1 MRRSLAPS
9 QRKLAS
15 TPDAKRR
22 RMSAP
27 ASMADKALPLVENS
41 PGVANCAA
49 PAGQI
54 IDKAGHERFIREL
67 LAKPFRVPLP
77 NYTPSATTK
86 TLGRRRPAGPRPL
99 HDPFEEG
106 ALVLSIPSPGEPKEV
121 VHVVVD
127 PVLSRVLRPHQREG
141 VKFMYDCLTGIQ
153 IPGSYGCIMADE
165 MGLGKTLQTIT
176 VLWTLVRQGPTFGRP
191 LVKKALIVTPSSL
204 VKNWGNELG
213 KWLGE
218 RARFIALEGGSGA
231 AIDVEIA
238 SFLNNRCVS
247 ILILSYETLRAHLG
261 PLKDSNDVELVVCD
275 EGHRLKNADNQ
286 TYRALSELKT
296 PRRLLLSGTPIQN
309 DLLEY
314 FSLVHFVN
322 NGILGTAA
330 EFRKKFENPILRS
343 RDAYSTETEQATGRS
358 KLDELV
364 AIVNRCLI
372 RRTNA
377 LLAQYLPTKHEII
390 VCCRLTETQRQA
402 YKRFSQTYDD
412 KSCTALAAIT
422 QLKKIC
428 NHPCLAEEDMVVKG
442 KNLETGKGK
451 GVNVRD
457 TGRGSKIDPA
467 ESGKFLILDG
477 LLAAI
482 KTISNDKVVIVS
494 NYTQTMELFEQLCR
508 MRGYGFV
515 RLDGSMSSK
524 KRDLLVKQFND
535 PQSSDMV
542 FLLSSKAGGCGL
554 NIIGANRLVMF
565 DPDWNPASDQQA
577 MARVWRDGQK
587 KDCFVYRFIST
598 GTIEEKIFQRQTH
611 KTLLSSVVVDSEAE
625 AERHFSF
632 KDLRDLFR
640 LDEEEFHSSTHSQ
653 IKCTRCVN
661 NIQVRPPPEDA
672 DVASDLSL
680 WHHHHSARQF
690 NADPAL
696 KKVWQLGVTFVFA
709 QRSHKAKK
717 VP

>member
-9 QRKLAS
+9 QRQLAT

-22 RMSAP
+22 RVSTP
-27 ASMADKALPLVENS
+27 ASIGNNTSLRTENFSTAVNTSGTMGKAMEKS
-41 PGVANCAA
+41 A
-49 PAGQI
+49 
-54 IDKAGHERFIREL
+54 HEQFIREL
-67 LAKPFRVPLP
+67 LAKPFRVPLA

-86 TLGRRRPAGPRPL
+86 TLGCRRPLGPRPM

-106 ALVLSIPSPGEPKEV
+106 SLVLWSPEPGQSKEM

-127 PVLSRVLRPHQREG
+127 PALSRVLRPHQREG
-141 VKFMYDCLTGIQ
+141 VKFMYDCLTGVH
-153 IPGSYGCIMADE
+153 IPESYGCIMADE

-176 VLWTLVRQGPTFGRP
+176 VLWTLVRQGPVYGQST
-191 LVKKALIVTPSSL
+191 VKKALIVTPSSL
-204 VKNWGNELG
+204 VKNWGNELK

-218 RARFIALEGGSGA
+218 RARYIALEGGSGA
-231 AIDVEIA
+231 AIDAEIG

-247 ILILSYETLRAHLG
+247 ILILSYETLRVHIE
-261 PLKDSNDVELVVCD
+261 PLKNSKDVGLVVCD

-296 PRRLLLSGTPIQN
+296 SRRLLLSGTPIQN

-343 RDAYSTETEQATGRS
+343 RDAYSTEAERERGTA
-358 KLDELV
+358 KLTELV

-377 LLAQYLPTKHEII
+377 LLAQYLPVKHELI
-390 VCCRLTETQRQA
+390 VCCRLTDIQKEA
-402 YKRFSQTYDD
+402 YLRFTRTYDD

-422 QLKKIC
+422 WLKKIC
-428 NHPCLAEEDMVVKG
+428 NHPSLVDNHVSTSRKTEKADKVRGPGARESMKG
-442 KNLETGKGK
+442 P
-451 GVNVRD
+451 
-457 TGRGSKIDPA
+457 KIDPA

-482 KTISNDKVVIVS
+482 KATSDDKVVIVS

-508 MRGYGFV
+508 LRGYGYV

-524 KRDLLVKQFND
+524 KRDLLVSQFND
-535 PQSSDMV
+535 PQSPDMV

-554 NIIGANRLVMF
+554 NIVGANRLVMF

-577 MARVWRDGQK
+577 MARVWRDGQQK
-587 KDCFVYRFIST
+587 ACFV
-598 GTIEEKIFQRQTH
+598 
-611 KTLLSSVVVDSEAE
+611 
-625 AERHFSF
+625 
-632 KDLRDLFR
+632 
-640 LDEEEFHSSTHSQ
+640 
-653 IKCTRCVN
+653 
-661 NIQVRPPPEDA
+661 
-672 DVASDLSL
+672 
-680 WHHHHSARQF
+680 
-690 NADPAL
+690 
-696 KKVWQLGVTFVFA
+696 
-709 QRSHKAKK
+709 
-717 VP
+717 